1 MSIITLFR
9 WKDFPDLADLVDF
22 FLYFTQCGL
31 ETGEWCMCL
40 FWFNPQSSH
49 WTIQAVSWSKIALGK
64 PLFSGINLRLRSL
77 HTVYEQAFLS
87 MAIPLTRN
95 AFAEKRTDLFAVFSK
110 RSENVLFS
118 FFLHKTTKRYSFR
131 KIFAVLSII
140 LRLHKKGTEFTGNDH
155 YHHLII
161 IMSDSS
167 RRRITIISTIF
178 IIITSTSSPLSLS
191 SSS

>member
-1 MSIITLFR
+1 
-9 WKDFPDLADLVDF
+9 
-22 FLYFTQCGL
+22 
-31 ETGEWCMCL
+31 
-40 FWFNPQSSH
+40 
-49 WTIQAVSWSKIALGK
+49 
-64 PLFSGINLRLRSL
+64 
-77 HTVYEQAFLS
+77 
-87 MAIPLTRN
+87 MAIPLKRN

-161 IMSDSS
+161 IMSGSS

-191 SSS
+191 SSSSSLLSSSSSSSSSSSLLQPTRLTVPGSPRMV